1 MRCNKLRSVGKCQLQ
16 RMTEFSLHHGTW
28 HSLLMTDNKLHSI
41 AFETLKGYVAGKG
54 LQMPSLD

>member
-1 MRCNKLRSVGKCQLQ
+1 VGTCQLQ
-16 RMTEFSLHHGTW
+16 RMSEFSLHHGTW